1 MLLSESMPKWSDL
14 PHNCLLADVSL
25 WSADL
30 PNLQRS
36 IERMEPYAD
45 SFHIDV
51 LDDRFAPGLLF
62 FPDLVNVLRP
72 LSARPFHVHLIAEQP
87 SRLMEAFT
95 AAGCDLFTMQ
105 LEAGASELEKC
116 FDHVRASGREAG
128 VALRLDTPVGGVE
141 DFLDEV
147 VAVLLM
153 GTASGI
159 KGAGLSEDACDR
171 ITELSELLKSRG
183 LRDKVRI
190 VADGGI
196 RRNTVPQLRQAGA
209 DAIVPGSLA
218 FGAQDLNEVFAW
230 MRRQ

>member
-1 MLLSESMPKWSDL
+1 MPKWSDI
-14 PHNCLLADVSL
+14 PHTSLLADVSL

-36 IERMEPYAD
+36 IERMEPYVD

-51 LDDRFAPGLLF
+51 MDDRFAPGLLF
-62 FPDLVNVLRP
+62 FPDLVSALRP
-72 LSARPFHVHLIAEQP
+72 LSTHPFHVHLIAEEP

-95 AAGCDLFTMQ
+95 AAGCDLFTVQ

-116 FDHVRASGREAG
+116 FSHARESGRESGLA
-128 VALRLDTPVGGVE
+128 VRLDTPVDGVE

-147 VAVLLM
+147 VAIVLM
-153 GTASGI
+153 GTASGV
-159 KGAGLSEDACDR
+159 KGASLSDDACAR
-171 ITELSELLKSRG
+171 IRALGELLSSRG
-183 LRDKVRI
+183 LRDKIRI

-196 RRNTVPQLRQAGA
+196 RRNTVPQLRKAGV
-209 DAIVPGSLA
+209 DVIVPGSLV

-230 MRRQ
+230 IRQL

>member
-1 MLLSESMPKWSDL
+1 MPKWSDL
-14 PHNCLLADVSL
+14 PRNSLLADVSL

-30 PNLQRS
+30 PNLQKS

-51 LDDRFAPGLLF
+51 MDDRFAPGLLF
-62 FPDLVNVLRP
+62 FPDMVSALRP

-87 SRLMEAFT
+87 SRLMEGFT

-105 LEAGASELEKC
+105 LEAGASELETC
-116 FDHVRASGREAG
+116 FEHLRESGHEAG
-128 VALRLDTPVGGVE
+128 VAVRLDTPVSGVE

-153 GTASGI
+153 GTVSGI
-159 KGAGLSEDACDR
+159 KGAGLAPEACDR
-171 ITELSELLKSRG
+171 ITELCELLKSRG
-183 LRDKVRI
+183 LREKIRI
-190 VADGGI
+190 IADGGI

-209 DAIVPGSLA
+209 DAVVPGSLV
-218 FGAQDLNEVFAW
+218 FGAQDVTEVFAW